1 MGRISKERR
10 DKLLNGSNC
19 SESATSSQDSTPKS
33 HAYEMET
40 KQAASILL
48 ELQTIID
55 NEKLSNS
62 GQNINQHK
70 KQPINYNLVLD
81 TQCTYLIDNSTSSYD
96 SFLAKVVKDILTNA
110 SQGILRVQNEIK
122 NGQISDITIVDL
134 PDEKLR
140 ETLKSAYLKS
150 FSRLIVEFLKMP
162 ALNELP
168 SQNIQIMI
176 EIQSLS
182 MLLLQHA
189 PLFDNNE
196 SFLIIG
202 NSRVD
207 RKQLETC
214 FGFECISQVFECCE
228 LQKSLNLTTSELAL
242 IMASLFTTPNDKFEN
257 PSTMVHIHE
266 NILHAL
272 KSLFYSNDRDEI
284 FSQNLNQLIRK
295 LSEINR

>member
-19 SESATSSQDSTPKS
+19 SESANSSQHSTPKS
-33 HAYEMET
+33 DAYEMET

-48 ELQTIID
+48 ELQTNKD

-62 GQNINQHK
+62 GQNINQYK

-81 TQCTYLIDNSTSSYD
+81 TQCTYLIDNSTSNYD
-96 SFLAKVVKDILTNA
+96 SFLTKVVKDILTNA
-110 SQGILRVQNEIK
+110 SQGVLRVQNEII
-122 NGQISDITIVDL
+122 NGGISDITIIDL

-176 EIQSLS
+176 ETQSLC
-182 MLLLQHA
+182 MLLV
-189 PLFDNNE
+189 
-196 SFLIIG
+196 SF
-202 NSRVD
+202 
-207 RKQLETC
+207 
-214 FGFECISQVFECCE
+214 
-228 LQKSLNLTTSELAL
+228 
-242 IMASLFTTPNDKFEN
+242 
-257 PSTMVHIHE
+257 
-266 NILHAL
+266 
-272 KSLFYSNDRDEI
+272 
-284 FSQNLNQLIRK
+284 
-295 LSEINR
+295 